1 LTGLPARALLVILPH
16 NPGDVIMALQAI
28 RRIKARFG
36 DLEVDYLVSEECR
49 ELVQG
54 SPLLRKV
61 LAIPKRALKQA
72 WNAGDSHGLDATLE
86 AFLRELA
93 STRYALSANLFQERS
108 GGLLQSF
115 VDAGAKIGLELVDD
129 RNFQVKSRFLEHLFA
144 IPAHRAGNPWHV
156 VDIYV
161 RAIARAL
168 ESLPAADASD
178 RSSRPIPPVFPSTSA
193 PRRPG
198 RNRAANAAAILPP
211 LIRPEA
217 ARRLVPGEY
226 RSFHPGSAWPG
237 KRWPESHWADLA
249 SRCAESGMPIAFT
262 GAPEERGLMDRILA
276 RIRERTA
283 PSALPLLI
291 DCVGTTTLAGA
302 AWICGHA
309 RLVVTGDTVAMHL
322 AAAAGAPTLCLFGAS
337 NPVETGPYGNGHV
350 IVQTDADPLP
360 DLALDRDHP
369 GLAHLRADEVAEYLL
384 EGIPPPGFAMWETG
398 WDEEQAMQ
406 VLRDRKR
413 LPHPALEQALRLAR
427 VLDNRAAGTDRTG
440 ASGLKPVPNPDGP
453 LGALSRRLAECLANP
468 MAGNLTALEAAER
481 DWAQESQASL
491 VWEAYRIAINGLPL
505 NDLRSHL
512 SSRFARFEAAL
523 GEAAS
528 SRRDSGPLPAAGV
541 A

>member
-1 LTGLPARALLVILPH
+1 LTGSRARALLVILPH
-16 NPGDVIMALQAI
+16 NPGDVVMALQAI
-28 RRIKARFG
+28 RRIKARFA

-61 LAIPKRALKQA
+61 IAIPKRALKQA
-72 WNAGDSHGLDATLE
+72 WNAGDANGLDATLE
-86 AFLRELA
+86 SFLRDLA
-93 STRYALSANLFQERS
+93 SFRYALSANLFQERS

-115 VDAGAKIGLELVDD
+115 VDAERKIGLEFVDD

-161 RAIARAL
+161 RAMARAL
-168 ESLPAADASD
+168 ESLPGAGASD
-178 RSSRPIPPVFPSTSA
+178 PSRHGLPSIPPPILPSKRSD
-193 PRRPG
+193 
-198 RNRAANAAAILPP
+198 RNRAGNAAAILPP

-217 ARRLVPGEY
+217 ARRLIPGEY
-226 RSFHPGSAWPG
+226 LSFHPGSAWPG

-249 SRCAESGMPIAFT
+249 RRCVESGISIAFT
-262 GAPEERGLMDRILA
+262 GAPEERALMDRILA
-276 RIRERTA
+276 RIPA
-283 PSALPLLI
+283 PARAFLV

-337 NPVETGPYGNGHV
+337 NPVETGPYGKGHV

-369 GLAHLRADEVAEYLL
+369 GLAHLRADEVAAYLL
-384 EGIPPPGFAMWETG
+384 EGIPPPGFAMWETD
-398 WDEEQAMQ
+398 WDAEESMQ

-413 LPHPALEQALRLAR
+413 LPHPALEQAMRLAR
-427 VLDNRAAGTDRTG
+427 ILDNRADRPD
-440 ASGLKPVPNPDGP
+440 ASRLRPVPNPDGP
-453 LGALSRRLAECLANP
+453 LGALHRRLVECLANP
-468 MAGNLTALEAAER
+468 LSGNLAALEAAER
-481 DWAQESQASL
+481 DWARESQMSL
-491 VWEAYRIAINGLPL
+491 VWEAYRIAVNGLPL
-505 NDLRSHL
+505 NDLRGHL
-512 SSRFARFEAAL
+512 SSRLARFETAL

-528 SRRDSGPLPAAGV
+528 SRRDSGPFPTAGV